1 MFTQFNKIVSLS
13 FRDYT
18 HEWRMSGCFVLA
30 LASVLAPMMI
40 LFGLKFG
47 IVSSMINGLVENP
60 SNREIRAVGS
70 GRYDDAWFNKYA
82 ARKDVAFII
91 PKTRSL
97 AATIQ
102 LKSKTAGRIFS
113 TELLATA
120 KGDPLLQGIKAQ
132 PQGFYQLILSE
143 SSANKLKVHK
153 GDRIDGSL
161 VRQFHGKR
169 ERVHIDLQV
178 IDIAPASVIN
188 RKVAFVSLELMLAT
202 ESFKDGRA
210 VPGLGWSGDKAQSVQ
225 REYPSFRM
233 YARSIADVEKLVNEL
248 QQEGVNVKANIG
260 EIKTVQ
266 SIDHNLTIIFWIIA
280 CVGAVGFS
288 FSLGAS
294 LWANVDRKRK
304 ELSIL
309 RLVGFQGGK
318 IILFPVL
325 QSLYT
330 GFLGWLL
337 AVLMYL
343 LAEQSINQL
352 LAPSLQID
360 QVICYLLPQHFF
372 WALALTMFVAATAAI
387 LGGIRASR
395 IEPSDG
401 LRDI

>member
-47 IVSSMINGLVENP
+47 IVSSMIDGLVENP
-60 SNREIRAVGS
+60 ANREIRAVGS
-70 GRYDDAWFNKYA
+70 GRYDDAWFERYA
-82 ARKDVAFII
+82 ARKDVAFVI

-102 LKSKTAGRIFS
+102 LKSKNAGRIFS

-120 KGDPLLQGIKAQ
+120 QGDPLLQGIKAQ
-132 PQGFYQLILSE
+132 PQGYYQLILSE
-143 SSANKLKVHK
+143 SIANKLKVHK

-161 VRQFHGKR
+161 VRQFRGKR

-178 IDIAPASVIN
+178 TDIAPARVIS
-188 RKVAFVSLELMLAT
+188 RKVAFVSLDLMLAT

-210 VPGLGWSGDKAQSVQ
+210 VPALGWSGDDAMSAQ

-233 YARSIADVEKLVNEL
+233 YARSIADVETLVNEL
-248 QQEGVNVKANIG
+248 QQEGINVKANIG

-266 SIDHNLTIIFWIIA
+266 SIDRNLTIIFWIIA

-309 RLVGFQGGK
+309 RLVGFHGGK

-360 QVICYLLPQHFF
+360 QVICYLLPEHFF

>member
-1 MFTQFNKIVSLS
+1 MNQFKNIVSLS
-13 FRDYT
+13 FRDYS

-40 LFGLKFG
+40 LFGLMFG
-47 IVSSMINGLVENP
+47 IVTSMVNGLVENP
-60 SNREIRAVGS
+60 SNREIRPVGS
-70 GRYDDAWFNKYA
+70 SRFDDDWIKQVA
-82 ARKDVAFII
+82 ARKDVSFVI
-91 PKTRSL
+91 PKTRAL

-102 LKSKTAGRIFS
+102 LKSKTAGRIYS
-113 TELLATA
+113 TELMATA
-120 KGDPLLQGIKAQ
+120 NGDPLLKDLPKA
-132 PQGFYQLILSE
+132 PDGFYQVILSD
-143 SSANKLKVHK
+143 SIAKKLKVNK
-153 GDRIDGSL
+153 GDRINGSL
-161 VRQFHGKR
+161 ARQFRGKR
-169 ERVHIDLQV
+169 ERVHLELTV
-178 IDIAPASVIN
+178 IDIAPTHAISRN
-188 RKVAFVSLELMLAT
+188 VAFVSLDLLLAT

-210 VPGLGWSGDKAQSVQ
+210 VPELNWSGLDGNDSS

-233 YARSIADVEKLVNEL
+233 YARSIYDVEHLVSML
-248 QQEGVNVKANIG
+248 EGQGLNVKANTA

-266 SIDHNLTIIFWIIA
+266 SIDKNLTINFWIID

-288 FSLGAS
+288 LSLGAS

-330 GFLGWLL
+330 GFLGWML

-343 LAEQSINQL
+343 MAEQSINQI
-352 LAPSLQID
+352 LAPSLNIN
-360 QVICYLLPQHFF
+360 QVLCYLLAEHFF
-372 WALALTMFVAATAAI
+372 WALGLTMFVASTAAI
-387 LGGIRASR
+387 LGGIRASN

-401 LRDI
+401 LREI